1 MVNFLN
7 EANKRLANKIEN
19 LKTIEEKNTAEL
31 AVAFQL
37 FKLATEKGKIAATN
51 DPLYSSM
58 VRNSAY
64 TLNELVIIDVNVVC
78 NYANKFLDL
87 KNFRFENQVDASS
100 NVGELFGI
108 DKILG
113 GSIIKIWNDNFELFK
128 EINDLFIASDIYD
141 HIVAGI
147 ENRNS
152 GSSPV
157 ELEMPL
163 PPERS

>member
-37 FKLATEKGKIAATN
+37 FKLVTEKGKIVATN
-51 DPLYSSM
+51 DPLYNSI

-64 TLNELVIIDVNVVC
+64 TLNELVVIDVSVIS
-78 NYANKFLDL
+78 NYADKFLSL
-87 KNFRFENQVDASS
+87 KNFRFENQVDTSN

-152 GSSPV
+152 GSSD
-157 ELEMPL
+157 EEQEEQDISL
-163 PPERS
+163 

>member
-37 FKLATEKGKIAATN
+37 FKLATEKGRVVATN
-51 DPLYSSM
+51 DPVYNSI

-64 TLNELVIIDVNVVC
+64 TLNELVVVDVSVIS
-78 NYANKFLDL
+78 NYADKFLSL
-87 KNFRFENQVDASS
+87 KNFRFENQVDTSS

-128 EINDLFIASDIYD
+128 EINDLFIASDVYD

-147 ENRNS
+147 ENRNN
-152 GSSPV
+152 GSADQEHGIS
-157 ELEMPL
+157 L
-163 PPERS
+163 